1 MSALRGSLLFL
12 NKRGQLLLIESSNES
27 LLQEPDTFLYEPF
40 SYRPTDDT
48 AAAVIDGSLKVIET
62 KALEKN
68 AFLTQQSTSKI
79 SGSYVT
85 MRVPGQPHKLATFEF
100 NSFANNLRDLEDD
113 EGSWLGTLA
122 KP

>member
-1 MSALRGSLLFL
+1 M
-12 NKRGQLLLIESSNES
+12 
-27 LLQEPDTFLYEPF
+27 
-40 SYRPTDDT
+40 
-48 AAAVIDGSLKVIET
+48 IDGSLKVIET

-68 AFLTQQSTSKI
+68 SFLVQQSQSKI

-100 NSFANNLRDLEDD
+100 NSFANNLRDLDDEDD
-113 EGSWLGTLA
+113 SFLSRMI

>member
-1 MSALRGSLLFL
+1 M
-12 NKRGQLLLIESSNES
+12 IE
-27 LLQEPDTFLYEPF
+27 
-40 SYRPTDDT
+40 
-48 AAAVIDGSLKVIET
+48 GSLKVIET

-68 AFLTQQSTSKI
+68 AFLVAQSSSKI

-100 NSFANNLRDLEDD
+100 NSFANSNLRDLDDD
-113 EGSWLGTLA
+113 EGSWLKTLA